1 MRDNSVSIAKAIA
14 ILLMVL
20 AHTWFMD
27 IGDKWINMFHMPLF
41 FFMAGYCFKKKYLAD
56 FKTFAS
62 KRVSGLYKPFVKWSL
77 VFLVFHNVFFHLNI
91 YNGEYGFRGNVS
103 QLYSLTDFASRAITI
118 VTSMAGNEQLLGG
131 YWFMKSLFVGSFIA
145 YFFIRYV
152 KNSVIRGGYLLVLLK
167 ITSAFNLSIPFFHI
181 SGREFMAAMI
191 FTIGYSYKKQNL
203 QVHHSWWCVLVG
215 LFLVTIGV
223 CYWQASLIQYS
234 WEFIVPFLIS
244 AIAGTMMVFK
254 LSCFVN
260 SKDNWLKRF
269 LVYIGENTLT
279 VLTWHFI
286 SFKIVSLIIIYFENL
301 PIERLAEFPVIND
314 YTSQGWFILYFV
326 TGMVV
331 PLMLTKLK
339 YLK

>member
-1 MRDNSVSIAKAIA
+1 MRDNSVSIAKAFA
-14 ILLMVL
+14 IMLMVL

-27 IGDKWINMFHMPLF
+27 IGNKWINMFHMPLF
-41 FFMAGYCFKKKYLAD
+41 FFMAGYCFKGKYLTD
-56 FKTFAS
+56 IKSFAI
-62 KRVSGLYKPFVKWSL
+62 KRVTGLYKPFVKWSI
-77 VFLVFHNVFFHLNI
+77 VFLVLHNVFFYLNI
-91 YNGEYGFRGNVS
+91 YNSDYGFRGNVS
-103 QLYSLTDFASRAITI
+103 QIYSLTDYAKRAIMI
-118 VTSMAGNEQLLGG
+118 VTSMSGSEQLLGG
-131 YWFMKSLFVGSFIA
+131 YWFLKSLFVGSFIA

-152 KNSVIRGGYLLVLLK
+152 KNSIIRGGYLLALVI
-167 ITSAFNLSIPFFHI
+167 ITSALNLSIPFFHI

-203 QVHHSWWCVLVG
+203 QVHHSWWCVLIG

-223 CYWQASLIQYS
+223 CYWQASLMQFS
-234 WEFIVPFLIS
+234 WECIVPFLIS
-244 AIAGTMMVFK
+244 AVAGTLMVFK

-269 LVYIGENTLT
+269 LVYIGDNTLT

-286 SFKIVSLIIIYFENL
+286 SFKIVSLIIIYVENL

-326 TGMVV
+326 TGMTV
-331 PLMLTKLK
+331 PLIFTKSK
-339 YLK
+339 YLQ

>member
-331 PLMLTKLK
+331 PLMLTKSK